1 MPLIELAAL
10 PPTAQLCLKFA
21 FECQGLIA
29 LQPGYVGRSV
39 PEDATALTFG
49 ALPVMHL
56 IRHQLLRVRTGRE
69 RELELTDRGTALIEH
84 GRFFYEESQK

>member
-21 FECQGLIA
+21 SDCQGLIA
-29 LQPGYVGRSV
+29 LQPGYVGRNV
-39 PEDATALTFG
+39 PADTTALTFG

-56 IRHQLLRVRTGRE
+56 IRHRLLRVRTGRE
-69 RELELTDRGTALIEH
+69 RELELTEWGTALIEH
-84 GRFFYEESQK
+84 GQLFYEDSQA

>member
-1 MPLIELAAL
+1 MPMIELAAL

-21 FECQGLIA
+21 SDCQGLIA

-39 PEDATALTFG
+39 PANTTAHTFG

-56 IRHQLLRVRTGRE
+56 IRHRLLRVRTGCE
-69 RELELTDRGTALIEH
+69 RELELTDWGVALIEH
-84 GRFFYEESQK
+84 GRVFYEDSLA